1 MIQNKSKE
9 HFPLIFLHDVEWPY
23 ARRDLYYNPDNIP
36 QEYVNKYAKRGIDLH
51 SKQLSEKYGVNKG
64 LNNAVESGNVK
75 NGVLTAVEDFLKITN
90 FDLKFFVIPGFH
102 GLGIIYDQT
111 IYLNNSDFKRSIDDL
126 MGILKHLNHYI
137 PQLNSEQNEM
147 LNQNAILYSELL
159 FKIETIRNM
168 DDMIHRRDNWLLD
181 KDATISKRD
190 LVISQKNVDISYRD
204 RMLRE
209 KDRSIQKKDIIIKK
223 RNDEVKKAQDQL
235 Y

>member
-1 MIQNKSKE
+1 LFRECKLISIDPILNSSQNELKSEFKDQFTLITDLSINVLSDLEDAQIFFIDGDHNWYTVFNELIMIQNKSKE

-36 QEYVNKYAKRGIDLH
+36 QEYVNKYAKKGIDLH

-64 LNNAVESGNVK
+64 LNNAVESGNIK

-137 PQLNSEQNEM
+137 PQLSSEQN
-147 LNQNAILYSELL
+147 
-159 FKIETIRNM
+159 KC
-168 DDMIHRRDNWLLD
+168 
-181 KDATISKRD
+181 
-190 LVISQKNVDISYRD
+190 
-204 RMLRE
+204 
-209 KDRSIQKKDIIIKK
+209 
-223 RNDEVKKAQDQL
+223 
-235 Y
+235 